1 MRYLIVTLLT
11 AFCLVSAQAVEQPK
25 SHKEPERPAYPVL
38 TMQGLEDL
46 QLGAPAPSACSFPG
60 LTTKSFQEEDWN
72 EDGRRFVRTSLKL
85 YHNGFYLGRAL
96 LDDQKRVIE
105 LEITDWRVAY
115 QGNFAPASTWKQVKA
130 NLSDTKL
137 HYAYMLEALVAESP
151 DLPGLQVHFPLEA
164 YRVQGKLKGDFT
176 PLNPAEL
183 PLHAKATKMRLFW
196 VPVE

>member
-25 SHKEPERPAYPVL
+25 SHQEPERPAYPSL
-38 TMQGLEDL
+38 NMQGLEDF
-46 QLGAPAPSACSFPG
+46 QLGAPAPSACSYPG
-60 LTTKSFQEEDWN
+60 LTYKSFQEEDWD
-72 EDGRRFVRTSLKL
+72 EDGRRFQRTTLKL

-96 LDDQKRVIE
+96 LDNQKRIIE

-115 QGNFAPASTWKQVKA
+115 EGNFAAGSTWKQVKA

-137 HYAYMLEALVAESP
+137 HYAYMLDALVAESP
-151 DLPGLQVHFPLEA
+151 DLPGLQVHFPTQD

-176 PLNPAEL
+176 ALNLAEL
-183 PLHAKATKMRLFW
+183 PIHSKATKMRLFW
-196 VPVE
+196 VGAE